1 MWGFLL
7 KVSLYEDIGKYILFY
22 MKRSETKEVTETN
35 FWQKSIIEN
44 SSNDF
49 EVMVVKKKLI
59 PILRKT

>member
-7 KVSLYEDIGKYILFY
+7 KVSLYEDNGKCILFY